1 MRAYSSKKYN
11 EPMVGVNCIILISQD
26 GTEEIRVQAPI
37 KYIDNSGNA
46 KIYRPRAILNAIAVP
61 HMEQTS

>member
-11 EPMVGVNCIILISQD
+11 EPVVTRNSVILISKD

-37 KYIDNSGNA
+37 KYIDIQNYA
-46 KIYRPRAILNAIAVP
+46 KVYKPRVQATAVP
-61 HMEQTS
+61 LKEHD